1 MNCVINDIVRWSIKK
16 GTRAE
21 VVRRYLKMKYH
32 TNIDLKSLERR
43 FNKLQRNDNL
53 NIA

>member
-1 MNCVINDIVRWSIKK
+1 MNCVINDIVKWSIEK

-21 VVRRYLKMKYH
+21 VVRRYLRMKYH

-43 FNKLQRNDNL
+43 FNGLKKENL
-53 NIA
+53 NLT